1 LTKYLKYLFS
11 LFLAFGLMV
20 NDGILDSQSNAA
32 PYDQV
37 SHFTI
42 RKDFKNSRSYLFN
55 QRNSSEK
62 TSSPIPFTQFQFQD
76 VYSLQI
82 KVLLKLRIVLYQGIS
97 AIKAQQ
103 AFMSKI
109 ITSSH
114 PYSSLYIA

>member
-1 LTKYLKYLFS
+1 
-11 LFLAFGLMV
+11 MV

-37 SHFTI
+37 SYFTI
-42 RKDFKNSRSYLFN
+42 RKDFKNSKSYLFN
-55 QRNSSEK
+55 QRTLFEK
-62 TSSPIPFTQFQFQD
+62 NLSPILFAQFQFQD
-76 VYSLQI
+76 VYSLHI

-103 AFMSKI
+103 AFLSKI